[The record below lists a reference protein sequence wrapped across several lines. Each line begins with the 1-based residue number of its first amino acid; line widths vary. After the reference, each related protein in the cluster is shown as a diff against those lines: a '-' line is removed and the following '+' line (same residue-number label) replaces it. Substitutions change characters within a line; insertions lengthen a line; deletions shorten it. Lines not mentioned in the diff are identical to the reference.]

1 MAIGDDAVAAGF
13 QTVPN
18 TGDAGR
24 VSLGAQEINRTR
36 DYIAETA
43 STATPLPVNKG
54 GTGATASNIAR
65 QHLGIYSNT
74 AAPSD
79 GVATNVDG
87 TIYLQILP

>member
-1 MAIGDDAVAAGF
+1 MAIGDDALAAGF

-18 TGDAGR
+18 SGDAGR

-43 STATPLPVNKG
+43 SVATPLPITKG
-54 GTGATASNIAR
+54 GTGAGAANIAR
-65 QHLGIYSNT
+65 QHLGIFSNT

-79 GVATNVDG
+79 GVAAAVDG
-87 TIYLQILP
+87 TIYFQIIG